1 MSEILRVS
9 DKVLRNES
17 QLSLHDIQGEL
28 LLIAQNNQDKETAA
42 IYLNDFQIFTLLQH
56 LTKFLVKDKKDR
68 LAGKL

>member
-9 DKVLRNES
+9 DKVQRNES
-17 QLSLHDIQGEL
+17 ELSLHDMDGEL
-28 LLIAQNNQDKETAA
+28 VLIAQNKQDKETVA

>member
-28 LLIAQNNQDKETAA
+28 VLIAQNNQDKETVA

>member
-28 LLIAQNNQDKETAA
+28 VLIAQNNQDKETVA
-42 IYLNDFQIFTLLQH
+42 IYLNDFQIFTLLKH

>member
-9 DKVLRNES
+9 DKVQRNES

-28 LLIAQNNQDKETAA
+28 VLIAQNNQDKETVA

>member
-1 MSEILRVS
+1 MSEILRLS
-9 DKVLRNES
+9 DKVQTSES
-17 QLSLHDIQGEL
+17 QLSLHDIHGEL
-28 LLIAQNNQDKETAA
+28 VLIAQNNQDKETVA

>member
-9 DKVLRNES
+9 DKVQRNES

-28 LLIAQNNQDKETAA
+28 VLIAQNNQDKETVA

-56 LTKFLVKDKKDR
+56 LTKFLVHTKKDSGR
-68 LAGKL
+68 QA

>member
-28 LLIAQNNQDKETAA
+28 LLIAQNNQDKETVA

>member
-9 DKVLRNES
+9 DKVQRNES
-17 QLSLHDIQGEL
+17 QFSLHDIHGEL
-28 LLIAQNNQDKETAA
+28 VLIAQNKQDKETVAV
-42 IYLNDFQIFTLLQH
+42 YLNDFQIFTLLQH

>member
-9 DKVLRNES
+9 DKVQRNES

-28 LLIAQNNQDKETAA
+28 VLIAQNNQDKETVA

-56 LTKFLVKDKKDR
+56 LTKFLVKDKKTD
-68 LAGKL
+68 

>member
-1 MSEILRVS
+1 MSEVIRVS

-28 LLIAQNNQDKETAA
+28 VLIAQNNQDKETVA

-56 LTKFLVKDKKDR
+56 LTKFLVKDKKTD
-68 LAGKL
+68 

>member
-9 DKVLRNES
+9 DKVQRNES
-17 QLSLHDIQGEL
+17 QLSLHDMQGEL
-28 LLIAQNNQDKETAA
+28 VLIAQNNQDKETVA

>member
-1 MSEILRVS
+1 MTEIIRIKDNIQRNNSE
-9 DKVLRNES
+9 
-17 QLSLHDIQGEL
+17 LSLHKLDADL
-28 LLIAQNNQDKETAA
+28 MLIVQNEQDKETAA

>member
-28 LLIAQNNQDKETAA
+28 VLIAQNNQDKETVA
-42 IYLNDFQIFTLLQH
+42 IYLNDFQIFTLLHH

>member
-1 MSEILRVS
+1 MSEVIRVS
-9 DKVLRNES
+9 DKVQRNES
-17 QLSLHDIQGEL
+17 ELSLHDMHGEL
-28 LLIAQNNQDKETAA
+28 VLIAQNKQDKETVA

>member
-1 MSEILRVS
+1 MSEILRLS
-9 DKVLRNES
+9 DNVERNES
-17 QLSLHDIQGEL
+17 HLSLHKIDSEL
-28 LLIAQNNQDKETAA
+28 MIVSQNQNDKETVA

>member
-9 DKVLRNES
+9 DKVQRNES

-28 LLIAQNNQDKETAA
+28 VLIAQNNQDKETVAV
-42 IYLNDFQIFTLLQH
+42 YLNDFQIFTLLQH

>member
-1 MSEILRVS
+1 MSEVVRVS
-9 DKVLRNES
+9 DKVQRNES
-17 QLSLHDIQGEL
+17 QLSLHDMHGEL
-28 LLIAQNNQDKETAA
+28 VLIAQNKQDKETVA

>member
-9 DKVLRNES
+9 DKVQRNES

-28 LLIAQNNQDKETAA
+28 ALIAQNNQDKETVA